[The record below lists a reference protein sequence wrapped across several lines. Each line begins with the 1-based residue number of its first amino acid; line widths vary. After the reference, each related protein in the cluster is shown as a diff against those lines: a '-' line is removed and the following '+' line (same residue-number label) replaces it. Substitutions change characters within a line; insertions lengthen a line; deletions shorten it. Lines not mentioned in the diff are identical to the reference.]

1 MSTQLNKEEMSA
13 VIKETVSRTISHN
26 DKQDYY
32 EDDKSYATMFVEDR
46 EKILKS
52 AKVDSAK
59 VGDWEMDCVLGAKQI
74 IDLIKTDPDLSAL
87 KKAYEAKDIS
97 VDGFGMNYPVVYI
110 DHKNFVN
117 DNKNNNVMSVEP
129 NDGSLIGNG
138 YQVTLR
144 KSDDD
149 VYASNLKEGLK
160 NVQSTLLSVAPEY
173 REKASIKIKPKM

>member
-1 MSTQLNKEEMSA
+1 MSA
-13 VIKETVSRTISHN
+13 IIKETVSRTISHN

-32 EDDKSYATMFVEDR
+32 KDDKSYATMFVEDR

-59 VGDWEMDCVLGAKQI
+59 VGDWEMDCILGAKQI

-144 KSDDD
+144 KGDDD
-149 VYASNLKEGLK
+149 VYASDLKEGLK